1 MKPET
6 DFSIRTILGGYDKN
20 FSYIITCMRTGMQVC
35 VDAAVDGSSIKP
47 YVRSELVALLVTHT
61 HGDHIAFLDDYLKLY
76 PNMVILGHPQTV
88 PKPGGKTFQAL
99 EHNQIFRV
107 GELSFKTLHTPG
119 HYYDSITYQLE
130 SVLFTGDTLF
140 VGRTGRVISA
150 RSNIEKLYDSIY
162 NIILTLPKNIRI
174 YPGHDY
180 GDTPTISLQ
189 ENIASS
195 PLLQASDM
203 NDFKVRMSDY
213 EHSRQPGS

>member
-1 MKPET
+1 MKPDT
-6 DFSIRTILGGYDKN
+6 DFSIRTILGGYDRN
-20 FSYIITCMRTGMQVC
+20 FTYIITCMRTGIQVC
-35 VDAAVDGSSIKP
+35 VDAAVDRSSIET
-47 YVRSELVALLVTHT
+47 YIRSEPSALLVTHT
-61 HGDHIAFLDDYLKLY
+61 HGDHIAYLDEYLEQY
-76 PNMVILGHPQTV
+76 PNMVILGHPDTV
-88 PKPGGKTFQAL
+88 PQQGGKAFRAVA
-99 EHNQIFRV
+99 HNQTFHL
-107 GELSFKTLHTPG
+107 GKLSFTALHTPG